1 MQLESEARNKEI
13 ASWPEYTFKK
23 LKQVYIRIPFERV
36 IVVNLNSDM
45 EINWGI
51 RKDIIIN

>member
-23 LKQVYIRIPFERV
+23 LKQVYIRIPFESV